1 MSLLLKDIYSE
12 TKNRFRLELVC
23 GARGLNRLINW
34 VYVAEDIAT
43 TDFLYGNELI
53 ITTGMGKQSSSG
65 WLYDF
70 VVKLFWQGTCGLIL
84 NTGMY
89 LSEDDITP
97 EIRNF
102 CEEHSYPLFTMPWEI
117 HIYDI
122 TRSYYNR
129 IFRDTQSADAVTE
142 AVLDLISGS
151 DPEHAIGVLLRR
163 GFSPE
168 QGYLAYCITG
178 KGPKQEGLKL
188 ENAVKLELKV
198 HFPGS
203 HMCHFREDILV
214 LLPCTDKTERPSSGT
229 GISTGL
235 KNAVRDLAGRINR
248 AFPRWDIRSGL
259 GSVSEL
265 KEFPRSFRQARSALA
280 SSFSSG
286 EIFCAFDDLGFYK
299 ILFSVSDRNVL
310 DNYWREK
317 LGPVIAYDK
326 THKSCCLETL
336 YQYLICSGSIQKI
349 AEAMYCH
356 RNTVNYRVRILR
368 ETLGLHLDN
377 VQDRFELLA
386 AFYVRSFCFPDSSD
400 CQVFSER

>member
-23 GARGLNRLINW
+23 GTRGLNRLINW

-70 VVKLFWQGTCGLIL
+70 VVELFWQGTCGLIL

-89 LSEDDITP
+89 LSEDDIT
-97 EIRNF
+97 
-102 CEEHSYPLFTMPWEI
+102 
-117 HIYDI
+117 
-122 TRSYYNR
+122 RSYYNR
-129 IFRDTQSADAVTE
+129 IFRDTQSADAITE

-151 DPEHAIGVLLRR
+151 DPEHAISVLLRR

-214 LLPCTDKTERPSSGT
+214 LLPCTDKAERPSSGT
-229 GISTGL
+229 GVSAGP
-235 KNAVRDLAGRINR
+235 KNAVRNLAGRISR

-310 DNYWREK
+310 NDYWRKK
-317 LGPVIAYDK
+317 LEPVITYDK
-326 THKSCCLETL
+326 IHKSCCLETL

>member
-53 ITTGMGKQSSSG
+53 ITTGMGKLSSSG
-65 WLYDF
+65 WLYDL
-70 VVKLFWQGTCGLIL
+70 VVKLFQQGTCGLIL

-89 LSEDDITP
+89 LSEEDITP
-97 EIRNF
+97 EIRSF

-151 DPEHAIGVLLRR
+151 DPEHAMSVLLRSC
-163 GFSPE
+163 FSTDRC
-168 QGYLAYCITG
+168 YLAYCVNAD
-178 KGPKQEGLKL
+178 GPEQEKQRFETALKL
-188 ENAVKLELKV
+188 EQNI

-203 HMCHFREDILV
+203 HVCRFREDILV
-214 LLPCTDKTERPSSGT
+214 VLPCMGKPEQTVSESGT
-229 GISTGL
+229 PAKL
-235 KNAVRDLAGRINR
+235 KDAVRELAGRISR
-248 AFPRWDIRSGL
+248 SFSHWDIRSGL
-259 GSVSEL
+259 GSVSGL
-265 KEFPRSFRQARSALA
+265 RDFPQSFSQARSALA
-280 SSFSSG
+280 ACAAAG
-286 EIFCAFDDLGFYK
+286 EIFRAFDDLGFYK
-299 ILFSVSDRNVL
+299 ILFSVNDPNVL
-310 DNYWREK
+310 NDYWRER
-317 LGPVIAYDK
+317 LAPVIAYDK

-336 YQYLICSGSIQKI
+336 YQYLLCNGSIQKI
-349 AEAMYCH
+349 AEAMFCH

-368 ETLGLHLDN
+368 ETLGLPLDN

-386 AFYVRSFCFPDSSD
+386 AFYVRS
-400 CQVFSER
+400 VNNGVE

>member
-70 VVKLFWQGTCGLIL
+70 VVELFWQGTCGLIL

-89 LSEDDITP
+89 LSED
-97 EIRNF
+97 
-102 CEEHSYPLFTMPWEI
+102 
-117 HIYDI
+117 DI

-151 DPEHAIGVLLRR
+151 DPEHAISVLLRR

-214 LLPCTDKTERPSSGT
+214 LLPCTDKAERPSSGT
-229 GISTGL
+229 GVSAGP
-235 KNAVRDLAGRINR
+235 KNAVRNLAGRISR

-310 DNYWREK
+310 NDYWREK
-317 LGPVIAYDK
+317 LEPVITYDK

>member
-23 GARGLNRLINW
+23 GTRGLNRLINW

-89 LSEDDITP
+89 LSEDDIT
-97 EIRNF
+97 
-102 CEEHSYPLFTMPWEI
+102 
-117 HIYDI
+117 
-122 TRSYYNR
+122 RSYYNR
-129 IFRDTQSADAVTE
+129 IFRDTQSADAITE

-151 DPEHAIGVLLRR
+151 DPEHAISVLLRR

-214 LLPCTDKTERPSSGT
+214 LLPCTDKAERPSSGT
-229 GISTGL
+229 GVSAGL
-235 KNAVRDLAGRINR
+235 KNAVRNLAGRISR

-310 DNYWREK
+310 NDYWRKK
-317 LGPVIAYDK
+317 LEPVITYDK
-326 THKSCCLETL
+326 IHKSCCLETL

-400 CQVFSER
+400 RQVFSER

>member
-70 VVKLFWQGTCGLIL
+70 VVELFQQGTCGLIL

-122 TRSYYNR
+122 TRTYYNR
-129 IFRDTQSADAVTE
+129 IFRYTQSSDAVTE

-151 DPEHAIGVLLRR
+151 DPEHAMSVLLRS
-163 GFSPE
+163 GFSTDRC
-168 QGYLAYCITG
+168 YLAYCVNAD
-178 KGPKQEGLKL
+178 GPEQEKQRFETAL
-188 ENAVKLELKV
+188 KLELKI

-203 HMCHFREDILV
+203 HVCRFREDILV
-214 LLPCTDKTERPSSGT
+214 ILPGT
-229 GISTGL
+229 GNPEHNTSEAGAPAEL
-235 KNAVRDLAGRINR
+235 RDAVRELAARISR
-248 AFPRWDIRSGL
+248 SFSHWDIRSGL
-259 GSVSEL
+259 GSVSGL
-265 KEFPRSFRQARSALA
+265 SDFPRSFSQARSALA
-280 SSFSSG
+280 ACAAAG
-286 EIFCAFDDLGFYK
+286 EIFRAFDDLGFYK
-299 ILFSVSDRNVL
+299 ILFSVTDQRVL

-317 LGPVIAYDK
+317 LGPVLAYDK
-326 THKSCCLETL
+326 AHKSCCLETL
-336 YQYLICSGSIQKI
+336 YQYLICSGSIQKV
-349 AEAMYCH
+349 AEAMFCH
-356 RNTVNYRVRILR
+356 RNTVSYRVRILR
-368 ETLGLHLDN
+368 ETLGLPLDN

-386 AFYVRSFCFPDSSD
+386 AFYARS
-400 CQVFSER
+400 VNNGVE

>member
-178 KGPKQEGLKL
+178 KGPKQEGL
-188 ENAVKLELKV
+188 NW
-198 HFPGS
+198 
-203 HMCHFREDILV
+203 
-214 LLPCTDKTERPSSGT
+214 KTR
-229 GISTGL
+229 
-235 KNAVRDLAGRINR
+235 
-248 AFPRWDIRSGL
+248 
-259 GSVSEL
+259 
-265 KEFPRSFRQARSALA
+265 
-280 SSFSSG
+280 
-286 EIFCAFDDLGFYK
+286 
-299 ILFSVSDRNVL
+299 
-310 DNYWREK
+310 
-317 LGPVIAYDK
+317 
-326 THKSCCLETL
+326 
-336 YQYLICSGSIQKI
+336 
-349 AEAMYCH
+349 
-356 RNTVNYRVRILR
+356 
-368 ETLGLHLDN
+368 
-377 VQDRFELLA
+377 
-386 AFYVRSFCFPDSSD
+386 
-400 CQVFSER
+400 

>member
-70 VVKLFWQGTCGLIL
+70 VAELFQQGTCGLIL

-151 DPEHAIGVLLRR
+151 DPEHAISVLLRR

-168 QGYLAYCITG
+168 QGYLAYCING
-178 KGPKQEGLKL
+178 KGPEQERAKL
-188 ENAVKLELKV
+188 ENTVRLELKV

-214 LLPCTDKTERPSSGT
+214 LLPCIDNAELNPSGT
-229 GISTGL
+229 GASAGL
-235 KNAVRDLAGRINR
+235 KNAVRDLAGRISR
-248 AFPRWDIRSGL
+248 SFPRWDIRSGL

-310 DNYWREK
+310 NDYWREK
-317 LGPVIAYDK
+317 LEPVITYDK
-326 THKSCCLETL
+326 IHKSCCLETL

-386 AFYVRSFCFPDSSD
+386 AFYVRSFCDPG
-400 CQVFSER
+400 SENGYLLF

>member
-1 MSLLLKDIYSE
+1 MEKAQ
-12 TKNRFRLELVC
+12 NR
-23 GARGLNRLINW
+23 
-34 VYVAEDIAT
+34 
-43 TDFLYGNELI
+43 
-53 ITTGMGKQSSSG
+53 K
-65 WLYDF
+65 
-70 VVKLFWQGTCGLIL
+70 
-84 NTGMY
+84 
-89 LSEDDITP
+89 
-97 EIRNF
+97 
-102 CEEHSYPLFTMPWEI
+102 
-117 HIYDI
+117 
-122 TRSYYNR
+122 
-129 IFRDTQSADAVTE
+129 
-142 AVLDLISGS
+142 
-151 DPEHAIGVLLRR
+151 
-163 GFSPE
+163 
-168 QGYLAYCITG
+168 
-178 KGPKQEGLKL
+178 GLKL

-235 KNAVRDLAGRINR
+235 KNAVRDLAGRISR

-310 DNYWREK
+310 NDYWRKK
-317 LGPVIAYDK
+317 LEPVITYDK
-326 THKSCCLETL
+326 IHKSCCLETL

-386 AFYVRSFCFPDSSD
+386 AFYVRSFCDPGPESGYLLISYR
-400 CQVFSER
+400 SIEI

>member
-23 GARGLNRLINW
+23 GTRGLNRLINW

-89 LSEDDITP
+89 LSEDDIT
-97 EIRNF
+97 
-102 CEEHSYPLFTMPWEI
+102 
-117 HIYDI
+117 
-122 TRSYYNR
+122 RSYYNR
-129 IFRDTQSADAVTE
+129 IFRDTQSADAITE

-151 DPEHAIGVLLRR
+151 DPEHAISVLLRR

-214 LLPCTDKTERPSSGT
+214 LLPCTDKAERPSSGT
-229 GISTGL
+229 GVSAGP
-235 KNAVRDLAGRINR
+235 KNAVRNLAGRISR

-310 DNYWREK
+310 NDYWRKK
-317 LGPVIAYDK
+317 LEPVITYDK
-326 THKSCCLETL
+326 IHKSCCLETL

>member
-23 GARGLNRLINW
+23 GTRGLNRLINW

-65 WLYDF
+65 WLYEF

-89 LSEDDITP
+89 LSEDDIT
-97 EIRNF
+97 
-102 CEEHSYPLFTMPWEI
+102 
-117 HIYDI
+117 
-122 TRSYYNR
+122 RSYYNR
-129 IFRDTQSADAVTE
+129 IFRDTQSADAITE

-151 DPEHAIGVLLRR
+151 DPEHAISVLLRR

-214 LLPCTDKTERPSSGT
+214 LLPCTDKAERPSSGT
-229 GISTGL
+229 GVSAGP
-235 KNAVRDLAGRINR
+235 KNAVRNLAGRISR

-310 DNYWREK
+310 NDYWRKK
-317 LGPVIAYDK
+317 LEPVITYDK
-326 THKSCCLETL
+326 IHKSCCLETL

>member
-70 VVKLFWQGTCGLIL
+70 VAELFQQGTCGLIL

-151 DPEHAIGVLLRR
+151 DPEHAISVLLRR

-168 QGYLAYCITG
+168 QGYLAYCING
-178 KGPKQEGLKL
+178 KGPEQERAKL
-188 ENAVKLELKV
+188 ENTVRLELKV

-214 LLPCTDKTERPSSGT
+214 LLPCTDNAELNPSET
-229 GISTGL
+229 GASAGL
-235 KNAVRDLAGRINR
+235 KNAVRDLAGRI
-248 AFPRWDIRSGL
+248 S
-259 GSVSEL
+259 
-265 KEFPRSFRQARSALA
+265 RSFPA
-280 SSFSSG
+280 G
-286 EIFCAFDDLGFYK
+286 T
-299 ILFSVSDRNVL
+299 SDPGWV
-310 DNYWREK
+310 
-317 LGPVIAYDK
+317 
-326 THKSCCLETL
+326 L
-336 YQYLICSGSIQKI
+336 YQNSKNFPGVSAGPICSGLLFF
-349 AEAMYCH
+349 
-356 RNTVNYRVRILR
+356 LR
-368 ETLGLHLDN
+368 GNFL
-377 VQDRFELLA
+377 RF
-386 AFYVRSFCFPDSSD
+386 
-400 CQVFSER
+400 